1 MASRTID
8 RLLIANRGEIAV
20 RIARTAR
27 RLGISPIGVHS
38 SADRGALHTRSMDR
52 SVSLGGSTPA
62 ESYLRVEAVVAAALA
77 NGCDAVHPGYGFLAE
92 NPAAARAVEAAGL
105 IWVGP
110 TPEQIELLGDKIA
123 AKRAAVAAGVPT
135 TIVHTVDP
143 AGPPPEGVAMPA
155 LVKAAAGGGGR
166 GMRVVHRAEDLAGA
180 IESAAREALA
190 AFGDPTVFIEPYIEH
205 GRHIEV
211 QIMAD
216 AHGSV
221 IHLGERDCSV
231 QRRNQKII
239 EEAPAPGLD
248 PTIRDALR
256 SGAVALARHVGYRGA
271 GTVEFLVGA
280 DDTVTFLEVNTRLQ
294 VEHPVTEAI
303 TGLDLVEMQLA
314 VAAGHPLSVTQDEVR
329 FDGHAIEARVV
340 AEDPASGWL
349 PSSGRI
355 HRFTIGDG
363 VRVDSGVEAG
373 SVVTTDYDSL
383 LAKVISY
390 GPDRDTAR
398 RRLRAALRSAEVDGV
413 RTNVDMLIALLDDDG
428 FAAGRLDTG
437 LLARSPAIL
446 NGARP
451 AGEDLIAHLLAV
463 VASVESA
470 NRSTDRHWGRVPSGW
485 RNLRTRGTRVVMA
498 EDGGSEPIEHR
509 VEYEIVTRSG
519 CEDHWRVLLGQWPEP
534 DETGA
539 LANDDRPAIEL
550 RREIRAGTADG
561 EIVFIEVDGLART
574 VTVSG
579 QGTSRVAIDPTG
591 RTHWT
596 LRPRFVDHESEMVGS
611 GPVAPLPGTVI
622 AVAVEVGQHVD
633 ADQVLMVVEAM
644 KMEHQITAPAA
655 GIVAEVRFGVGDRVD
670 MGDLLVLLETG
681 DSA

>member
-1 MASRTID
+1 MATTID

-38 SADRGALHTRSMDR
+38 EADRGALHTRTMDR

-62 ESYLRVEAVVAAALA
+62 ESYLRVDAVVAAALA
-77 NGCDAVHPGYGFLAE
+77 TNCDAVHPGYGVLAE

-135 TIVHTVDP
+135 TTVHTVDP
-143 AGPPPEGVAMPA
+143 TGPPPEGVAMPA

-166 GMRVVHRAEDLAGA
+166 GMRVVHRVEDLAGA
-180 IESAAREALA
+180 IEAAGREALA

-216 AHGSV
+216 SHGSV

-231 QRRNQKII
+231 QRRNQKVV
-239 EEAPAPGLD
+239 EEAPAPGLE
-248 PTIRDALR
+248 PAVRDALR

-271 GTVEFLVGA
+271 GTVEFLLGP
-280 DDTVTFLEVNTRLQ
+280 DGTITFLEVNTRLQ

-314 VAAGHPLSVTQDEVR
+314 IAAGHPLPLGQDDVR

-349 PSSGRI
+349 PSTGRI
-355 HRFTIGDG
+355 DRFEIGDG
-363 VRVDSGVEAG
+363 IRVDSGVEAG

-383 LAKVISY
+383 LAKVIAH

-398 RRLRAALRSAEVDGV
+398 RRLRASLRSSEVDGV
-413 RTNVDMLIALLDDDG
+413 RTNIDMLVALLDDDD
-428 FAAGRLDTG
+428 FSAGRLDTG
-437 LLARSPAIL
+437 LLARSPGIL
-446 NGARP
+446 NGSRP
-451 AGEDLIAHLLAV
+451 TGDDLTAHLMAV

-470 NRSTDRHWGRVPSGW
+470 NRSADRHWGEVPSGW
-485 RNLRTRGTRVVMA
+485 RNVRTRGTRVVLL
-498 EDGGSEPIEHR
+498 EDGGPEPIEHR
-509 VEYEIVTRSG
+509 VEYEIVTRG
-519 CEDHWRVLLGQWPEP
+519 GREDHWKVLLGDWPEP
-534 DETGA
+534 DEKGA
-539 LANDDRPAIEL
+539 LPADERRTL
-550 RREIRAGTADG
+550 QFRRETRAELADT
-561 EIVFIEVDGLART
+561 EVVFVEVDGLART
-574 VTVSG
+574 VTLAG
-579 QGTSRVAIDPTG
+579 RGAERVAVDPTG
-591 RTHWT
+591 RTRWM

-622 AVAVEVGQHVD
+622 AVAVEAGQNVE

-655 GIVAEVRFGVGDRVD
+655 GVVSEVRFAVGDRVD
-670 MGDLLVLLETG
+670 MGDLLVVLDTG
-681 DSA
+681 ESS

>member
-1 MASRTID
+1 MAATID

-38 SADRGALHTRSMDR
+38 EADRGALHTRTMDR

-62 ESYLRVEAVVAAALA
+62 ESYLRVDAIVAAALA
-77 NGCDAVHPGYGFLAE
+77 TGCDAVHPGYGFLAE
-92 NPAAARAVEAAGL
+92 NPAAALAVEAAGL

-135 TIVHTVDP
+135 TTVHTVDL
-143 AGPPPEGVAMPA
+143 AGPPPAGVAMPA

-180 IESAAREALA
+180 IEAAGREALA

-216 AHGSV
+216 SHGSV

-231 QRRNQKII
+231 QRRNQKVV
-239 EEAPAPGLD
+239 EEAPAPGLES
-248 PTIRDALR
+248 TVRDALR
-256 SGAVALARHVGYRGA
+256 SGAVLLARHVGYRGA
-271 GTVEFLVGA
+271 GTVEFLLGP
-280 DDTVTFLEVNTRLQ
+280 DGTITFLEVNTRLQ

-314 VAAGHPLSVTQDEVR
+314 IAAGHPLPLDQDDIR

-349 PSSGRI
+349 PSTGRI
-355 HRFTIGDG
+355 DRFEIGDG

-383 LAKVISY
+383 LAKVIAY

-398 RRLRAALRSAEVDGV
+398 RRLRAALRSSEVDGV
-413 RTNVDMLIALLDDDG
+413 RTNIDMLVALLDDDD

-437 LLARSPAIL
+437 LLARSPDIL
-446 NGARP
+446 SGSRP
-451 AGEDLIAHLLAV
+451 TGDDLTAHLMAV

-470 NRSTDRHWGRVPSGW
+470 NRSADRHWGEVPSGW
-485 RNLRTRGTRVVMA
+485 RNVRTRGTRVVLL
-498 EDGGSEPIEHR
+498 EDGGPEPIEHR
-509 VEYEIVTRSG
+509 VEYEIVTRG
-519 CEDHWRVLLGQWPEP
+519 GFEDHWNVMLGDWPEP
-534 DETGA
+534 DEKGA
-539 LANDDRPAIEL
+539 LPADERRTL
-550 RREIRAGTADG
+550 QFRRETRAVTPDSEVVFV
-561 EIVFIEVDGLART
+561 EIDGLART
-574 VTVSG
+574 VTLAGRGAERIAV
-579 QGTSRVAIDPTG
+579 DPTG
-591 RTHWT
+591 RTRWM

-622 AVAVEVGQHVD
+622 AVAVEAGQNVE

-655 GIVAEVRFGVGDRVD
+655 GVVSEVRFAVGDRVD
-670 MGDLLVLLETG
+670 MGDLLVVLDTG
-681 DSA
+681 ESS

>member
-1 MASRTID
+1 MAATID

-38 SADRGALHTRSMDR
+38 EADRGALHTRTMDR

-62 ESYLRVEAVVAAALA
+62 ESYLRVDAIVAAALA
-77 NGCDAVHPGYGFLAE
+77 TGCDAVHPGYGFLAE

-135 TIVHTVDP
+135 TTVHTVDL
-143 AGPPPEGVAMPA
+143 AGPPPAGVAMPA

-180 IESAAREALA
+180 IEAAGREALA

-216 AHGSV
+216 SHGSV

-231 QRRNQKII
+231 QRRNQKVV
-239 EEAPAPGLD
+239 EEAPAPGLE
-248 PTIRDALR
+248 PTVRDALR
-256 SGAVALARHVGYRGA
+256 SGAVSLARHVGYRGA
-271 GTVEFLVGA
+271 GTVEFLVGP
-280 DDTVTFLEVNTRLQ
+280 DGTITFLEVNTRLQ

-314 VAAGHPLSVTQDEVR
+314 IAAGRPLPLGQDDVR

-349 PSSGRI
+349 PSTGRI
-355 HRFTIGDG
+355 DRFEIGDG

-383 LAKVISY
+383 LAKVIAY

-398 RRLRAALRSAEVDGV
+398 RRLRAALRSSEVDGV
-413 RTNVDMLIALLDDDG
+413 RTNIDMLVALLDDDG
-428 FAAGRLDTG
+428 FATGRLDTG
-437 LLARSPAIL
+437 LLARSPDIL
-446 NGARP
+446 SGSRP
-451 AGEDLIAHLLAV
+451 TGDDLTAHLMAV

-470 NRSTDRHWGRVPSGW
+470 NRSADRHWGEVPSGW
-485 RNLRTRGTRVVMA
+485 RNVRTRGTRVVLL
-498 EDGGSEPIEHR
+498 EDGGPEPIEHR
-509 VEYEIVTRSG
+509 VEYEIVTRG
-519 CEDHWRVLLGQWPEP
+519 GFEDHWNVMLGDWPEP

-539 LANDDRPAIEL
+539 LPADERRSL
-550 RREIRAGTADG
+550 QFRRETRAVTPDSEVVFV
-561 EIVFIEVDGLART
+561 EIDGLART
-574 VTVSG
+574 VTLAGRGAERIAV
-579 QGTSRVAIDPTG
+579 DPTG
-591 RTHWT
+591 RTRWM

-622 AVAVEVGQHVD
+622 AVAVEAGQNVET
-633 ADQVLMVVEAM
+633 DQVLMVVEAM
-644 KMEHQITAPAA
+644 KMEHQITAPTA
-655 GIVAEVRFGVGDRVD
+655 GVVSEVRFAVGDRVD
-670 MGDLLVLLETG
+670 MGYLLVVLDTG
-681 DSA
+681 ESS

>member
-1 MASRTID
+1 MAATID

-38 SADRGALHTRSMDR
+38 EADRGALHTRTMDR

-62 ESYLRVEAVVAAALA
+62 ESYLRVDAIVAAALA
-77 NGCDAVHPGYGFLAE
+77 TGCDAVHPGYGFLAE

-135 TIVHTVDP
+135 TTVHTVDP

-180 IESAAREALA
+180 IEAAGREALA

-216 AHGSV
+216 SHGSV

-231 QRRNQKII
+231 QRRNQKVV
-239 EEAPAPGLD
+239 EEAPAPGLE
-248 PTIRDALR
+248 PTVRDALR
-256 SGAVALARHVGYRGA
+256 SGAVSLARHVGYRGA
-271 GTVEFLVGA
+271 GTVEFLVGP
-280 DDTVTFLEVNTRLQ
+280 DGTITFLEVNTRLQ

-314 VAAGHPLSVTQDEVR
+314 IAAGRPLPLGQDDVR

-349 PSSGRI
+349 PSTGRI
-355 HRFTIGDG
+355 DRFEIGDG

-383 LAKVISY
+383 LAKVIAY

-398 RRLRAALRSAEVDGV
+398 RRLRAALRSSEVDGV
-413 RTNVDMLIALLDDDG
+413 RTNIDMLVALLDDDD

-437 LLARSPAIL
+437 LLARSPSIL
-446 NGARP
+446 NGSRP
-451 AGEDLIAHLLAV
+451 TGDDLTAHLMAV

-470 NRSTDRHWGRVPSGW
+470 NRSADRHWGEVPSGW
-485 RNLRTRGTRVVMA
+485 RNVRTRGTRVVLL
-498 EDGGSEPIEHR
+498 EDGGPEPIEHR
-509 VEYEIVTRSG
+509 VEYEIVTRAG
-519 CEDHWRVLLGQWPEP
+519 REDHWKVLLGDWPEP

-539 LANDDRPAIEL
+539 LSADERRTL
-550 RREIRAGTADG
+550 QFRRETRAVTADSEVVFV
-561 EIVFIEVDGLART
+561 EIDGLART
-574 VTVSG
+574 VTLAGRGAERIAV
-579 QGTSRVAIDPTG
+579 DPTG
-591 RTHWT
+591 RTRWM

-622 AVAVEVGQHVD
+622 AVAVEAGQNVE
-633 ADQVLMVVEAM
+633 ADQVLMLVEAM

-655 GIVAEVRFGVGDRVD
+655 GVVSEVRFAVGDRVD
-670 MGDLLVLLETG
+670 MGDLLVVLDTG
-681 DSA
+681 ESS

>member
-1 MASRTID
+1 MAATID

-38 SADRGALHTRSMDR
+38 EADRGALHTRTMDR

-62 ESYLRVEAVVAAALA
+62 ESYLRVDAIVAAALA
-77 NGCDAVHPGYGFLAE
+77 TGCDAVHPGYGFLAE

-135 TIVHTVDP
+135 TTVHTVDL
-143 AGPPPEGVAMPA
+143 AGPPPAGVAMPA

-166 GMRVVHRAEDLAGA
+166 GMRVVHRVEDLAGA
-180 IESAAREALA
+180 IEAAGREALA

-216 AHGSV
+216 SHGSV

-231 QRRNQKII
+231 QRRNQKVV
-239 EEAPAPGLD
+239 EEAPAPGLE
-248 PTIRDALR
+248 PTVRDALR
-256 SGAVALARHVGYRGA
+256 SGAVSLARHVGYRGA
-271 GTVEFLVGA
+271 GTVEFLLGP
-280 DDTVTFLEVNTRLQ
+280 DGTITFLEVNTRLQ

-314 VAAGHPLSVTQDEVR
+314 IAAGHPLPLGQDDVR

-349 PSSGRI
+349 PSTGRI
-355 HRFTIGDG
+355 DRFEIGDG

-383 LAKVISY
+383 LAKVIAY

-398 RRLRAALRSAEVDGV
+398 RRLRAALRSSEVDGV
-413 RTNVDMLIALLDDDG
+413 RTNIDMLVALLDDDD

-437 LLARSPAIL
+437 LLARSPDIVS
-446 NGARP
+446 GSRP
-451 AGEDLIAHLLAV
+451 AGDDLTAHLMAV

-470 NRSTDRHWGRVPSGW
+470 NRSADRHWGEVPSGW
-485 RNLRTRGTRVVMA
+485 RNVRTRGTRVVLM
-498 EDGGSEPIEHR
+498 EDGGPEPIEHR
-509 VEYEIVTRSG
+509 VEYEIVTRG
-519 CEDHWRVLLGQWPEP
+519 GFEDHWNVLLGDWPEP

-539 LANDDRPAIEL
+539 LPADE
-550 RREIRAGTADG
+550 RRTLQFRRGRRAVTADSEVVFV
-561 EIVFIEVDGLART
+561 EIDGLART
-574 VTVSG
+574 VTLAGRGSERIAV
-579 QGTSRVAIDPTG
+579 DPTG
-591 RTHWT
+591 RTRWM
-596 LRPRFVDHESEMVGS
+596 LRPRFVDHESELVGS

-622 AVAVEVGQHVD
+622 AVAVEAGQNVET
-633 ADQVLMVVEAM
+633 DQVLMVVEAM
-644 KMEHQITAPAA
+644 KMEHQITAPTA
-655 GIVAEVRFGVGDRVD
+655 GVVSEVRFAVGDRVD
-670 MGDLLVLLETG
+670 MGDLLVVLDTG
-681 DSA
+681 ESS

>member
-1 MASRTID
+1 MAATID

-38 SADRGALHTRSMDR
+38 EADRGALHTRTMDR

-62 ESYLRVEAVVAAALA
+62 ESYLRVDAIVAAALA
-77 NGCDAVHPGYGFLAE
+77 TGCDAVHPGYGFLAE

-135 TIVHTVDP
+135 TTVHTVDP

-166 GMRVVHRAEDLAGA
+166 GMRVVYRDEDLAGA
-180 IESAAREALA
+180 IEAAGREALA

-216 AHGSV
+216 SHGSV

-231 QRRNQKII
+231 QRRNQKVV
-239 EEAPAPGLD
+239 EEAPAPGLE
-248 PTIRDALR
+248 PTVRDALR
-256 SGAVALARHVGYRGA
+256 SGAVSLARHVGYRGA
-271 GTVEFLVGA
+271 GTVEFLVGP
-280 DDTVTFLEVNTRLQ
+280 DGTITFLEVNTRLQ

-314 VAAGHPLSVTQDEVR
+314 IAAGHPLPLGQDDVR

-349 PSSGRI
+349 PSTGRI
-355 HRFTIGDG
+355 DRFEIGDG

-383 LAKVISY
+383 LAKVIAY

-398 RRLRAALRSAEVDGV
+398 RRLRAALRSSEVDGV
-413 RTNVDMLIALLDDDG
+413 RTNIDML
-428 FAAGRLDTG
+428 
-437 LLARSPAIL
+437 
-446 NGARP
+446 
-451 AGEDLIAHLLAV
+451 
-463 VASVESA
+463 VA
-470 NRSTDRHWGRVPSGW
+470 
-485 RNLRTRGTRVVMA
+485 
-498 EDGGSEPIEHR
+498 
-509 VEYEIVTRSG
+509 
-519 CEDHWRVLLGQWPEP
+519 
-534 DETGA
+534 
-539 LANDDRPAIEL
+539 
-550 RREIRAGTADG
+550 
-561 EIVFIEVDGLART
+561 
-574 VTVSG
+574 
-579 QGTSRVAIDPTG
+579 
-591 RTHWT
+591 
-596 LRPRFVDHESEMVGS
+596 
-611 GPVAPLPGTVI
+611 
-622 AVAVEVGQHVD
+622 
-633 ADQVLMVVEAM
+633 
-644 KMEHQITAPAA
+644 
-655 GIVAEVRFGVGDRVD
+655 
-670 MGDLLVLLETG
+670 
-681 DSA
+681 

>member
-1 MASRTID
+1 MAETID

-38 SADRGALHTRSMDR
+38 EADRGALHTRTMDR

-62 ESYLRVEAVVAAALA
+62 ESYLRVDAVVAAALA
-77 NGCDAVHPGYGFLAE
+77 TSCDAVHPGYGFLAE

-135 TIVHTVDP
+135 TTVHTVDP
-143 AGPPPEGVAMPA
+143 TGPPPEGVAMPA

-166 GMRVVHRAEDLAGA
+166 GMRVVHRVEDLAGA
-180 IESAAREALA
+180 IEAAGREALA

-216 AHGSV
+216 SHGSV

-231 QRRNQKII
+231 QRRNQKVV
-239 EEAPAPGLD
+239 EEAPAPGLE
-248 PTIRDALR
+248 PTVRDALR

-271 GTVEFLVGA
+271 GTVEFLLGP
-280 DDTVTFLEVNTRLQ
+280 DGTITFLEVNTRLQ

-314 VAAGHPLSVTQDEVR
+314 IAAGHPLPLGQDDVR

-349 PSSGRI
+349 PSTGRI
-355 HRFTIGDG
+355 DRFEIGDG
-363 VRVDSGVEAG
+363 IRVDSGVEAG

-383 LAKVISY
+383 LAKVIAH

-398 RRLRAALRSAEVDGV
+398 RRLRASLRSSEVDGV
-413 RTNVDMLIALLDDDG
+413 RTNIDMLVALLDDDD
-428 FAAGRLDTG
+428 FSAGRLDTG
-437 LLARSPAIL
+437 LLARSPGIL
-446 NGARP
+446 NGSRP
-451 AGEDLIAHLLAV
+451 TGDDLTAHLMAV

-470 NRSTDRHWGRVPSGW
+470 NRSADRHWGEVPSGW
-485 RNLRTRGTRVVMA
+485 RNVRTRGTRVVLL
-498 EDGGSEPIEHR
+498 EDGGPEPIEHR
-509 VEYEIVTRSG
+509 VEYEIVTRG
-519 CEDHWRVLLGQWPEP
+519 GREDHWKVLLGDWPEP
-534 DETGA
+534 DEKGA
-539 LANDDRPAIEL
+539 LPADERRTVQF
-550 RREIRAGTADG
+550 RRESRAELADT
-561 EIVFIEVDGLART
+561 EVVFVEVDGLART
-574 VTVSG
+574 VTLAGRGAERIAV
-579 QGTSRVAIDPTG
+579 DPTG
-591 RTHWT
+591 RTRWM

-622 AVAVEVGQHVD
+622 AVAVEAGQNVE

-655 GIVAEVRFGVGDRVD
+655 GVVSEVRFAVGDRVD
-670 MGDLLVLLETG
+670 MGDLLVVLDTG
-681 DSA
+681 ESS

>member
-1 MASRTID
+1 M
-8 RLLIANRGEIAV
+8 
-20 RIARTAR
+20 
-27 RLGISPIGVHS
+27 
-38 SADRGALHTRSMDR
+38 
-52 SVSLGGSTPA
+52 
-62 ESYLRVEAVVAAALA
+62 
-77 NGCDAVHPGYGFLAE
+77 
-92 NPAAARAVEAAGL
+92 
-105 IWVGP
+105 
-110 TPEQIELLGDKIA
+110 
-123 AKRAAVAAGVPT
+123 
-135 TIVHTVDP
+135 
-143 AGPPPEGVAMPA
+143 
-155 LVKAAAGGGGR
+155 
-166 GMRVVHRAEDLAGA
+166 
-180 IESAAREALA
+180 
-190 AFGDPTVFIEPYIEH
+190 
-205 GRHIEV
+205 
-211 QIMAD
+211 
-216 AHGSV
+216 
-221 IHLGERDCSV
+221 

-271 GTVEFLVGA
+271 GTVEFLVGV

-314 VAAGHPLSVTQDEVR
+314 VATGHPLSVTQDEVR

-398 RRLRAALRSAEVDGV
+398 RRLRAALRSAEVGGV

-470 NRSTDRHWGRVPSGW
+470 NRSTDRHWGGVPSGW
-485 RNLRTRGTRVVMA
+485 RNLRTRGTRVVMV

-539 LANDDRPAIEL
+539 LPNDDRPAIEL

-622 AVAVEVGQHVD
+622 AVAAEAGQHVD

>member
-1 MASRTID
+1 MAATID

-38 SADRGALHTRSMDR
+38 EADRGALHTRTMDR

-62 ESYLRVEAVVAAALA
+62 ESYLRVDAIVAAALA
-77 NGCDAVHPGYGFLAE
+77 TGCDAVHPGYGFLAE

-135 TIVHTVDP
+135 TTVHTVDL

-180 IESAAREALA
+180 IEAAGREALA

-216 AHGSV
+216 SHGSV

-231 QRRNQKII
+231 QRRNQKVV
-239 EEAPAPGLD
+239 EEAPAPGLE
-248 PTIRDALR
+248 PTVRDALR
-256 SGAVALARHVGYRGA
+256 SGAVSLARHVGYRGA
-271 GTVEFLVGA
+271 GTVEFLVGP
-280 DDTVTFLEVNTRLQ
+280 DGTITFLEVNTRLQ

-314 VAAGHPLSVTQDEVR
+314 IAAGHPLPLDQDDIR

-349 PSSGRI
+349 PSTGRI
-355 HRFTIGDG
+355 DRFEIGDG

-383 LAKVISY
+383 LAKVIAY

-398 RRLRAALRSAEVDGV
+398 RRLRASLRSSEVDGV
-413 RTNVDMLIALLDDDG
+413 RTNIDMLVALLDDDD

-437 LLARSPAIL
+437 LLARSPSIL
-446 NGARP
+446 NGSRP
-451 AGEDLIAHLLAV
+451 TGDDLTAHLMAV

-470 NRSTDRHWGRVPSGW
+470 NRSADRHWGEVPSGW
-485 RNLRTRGTRVVMA
+485 RNVRTRGTRVVLL
-498 EDGGSEPIEHR
+498 EDGGPEPIEHR
-509 VEYEIVTRSG
+509 VEYEIVTRAG
-519 CEDHWRVLLGQWPEP
+519 REDHWKVLLGDWPEP

-539 LANDDRPAIEL
+539 LSADERRTL
-550 RREIRAGTADG
+550 QFRRETRAVTADSEVVFV
-561 EIVFIEVDGLART
+561 EIDGLART
-574 VTVSG
+574 VTLAGRGAERIAV
-579 QGTSRVAIDPTG
+579 DPTG
-591 RTHWT
+591 RTRWM

-622 AVAVEVGQHVD
+622 AVAVEAGQNVE
-633 ADQVLMVVEAM
+633 ADQVLMLVEAM

-655 GIVAEVRFGVGDRVD
+655 GVVSEVRFAVGDRVD
-670 MGDLLVLLETG
+670 MGDLLVVLDTG
-681 DSA
+681 ESS

>member
-1 MASRTID
+1 MAATID

-38 SADRGALHTRSMDR
+38 EADRGALHTRTMDR

-62 ESYLRVEAVVAAALA
+62 ESYLRVDAIVAAALA
-77 NGCDAVHPGYGFLAE
+77 TGCDAVHPGYGFLAE
-92 NPAAARAVEAAGL
+92 NPAAARAVEEVGL

-135 TIVHTVDP
+135 TTVHTVDL

-180 IESAAREALA
+180 IEAAGREALA

-216 AHGSV
+216 SHGSV

-231 QRRNQKII
+231 QRRNQKVV
-239 EEAPAPGLD
+239 EEAPAPGLE
-248 PTIRDALR
+248 PTVRDALR
-256 SGAVALARHVGYRGA
+256 SGAVSLARHVGYRGA
-271 GTVEFLVGA
+271 GTVEFLVGP
-280 DDTVTFLEVNTRLQ
+280 DGTITFLEVNTRLQ

-314 VAAGHPLSVTQDEVR
+314 IAAGHPLPLDQDDIR

-349 PSSGRI
+349 PSTGRI
-355 HRFTIGDG
+355 DRFEIGDG

-383 LAKVISY
+383 LAKVIAY

-398 RRLRAALRSAEVDGV
+398 RRLRAALRSSEVDGV
-413 RTNVDMLIALLDDDG
+413 RTNIDMLVALLDDDG

-437 LLARSPAIL
+437 LLARSPDIL
-446 NGARP
+446 NGSRP
-451 AGEDLIAHLLAV
+451 AGDDLTAHLMAV

-470 NRSTDRHWGRVPSGW
+470 NRSADRHWGEVPSGW
-485 RNLRTRGTRVVMA
+485 RNVRTRGTRVVLL
-498 EDGGSEPIEHR
+498 EDGGPEPIEHR
-509 VEYEIVTRSG
+509 VEYEIVTRG
-519 CEDHWRVLLGQWPEP
+519 GFEDHWNVLLGDWPEP

-539 LANDDRPAIEL
+539 LSADERRTL
-550 RREIRAGTADG
+550 HFRRERRAVTAESEVVFV
-561 EIVFIEVDGLART
+561 EIDGLART
-574 VTVSG
+574 VTLAGRGSERIAV
-579 QGTSRVAIDPTG
+579 DPTG
-591 RTHWT
+591 RTRWM

-622 AVAVEVGQHVD
+622 AVAVEAGQNVE

-655 GIVAEVRFGVGDRVD
+655 GVVSEVRFAVGDRVD
-670 MGDLLVLLETG
+670 MGDLLVVLDTG
-681 DSA
+681 ESS

>member
-1 MASRTID
+1 MAATID

-38 SADRGALHTRSMDR
+38 EADRGALHTRTMDR

-62 ESYLRVEAVVAAALA
+62 ESYLRVDAIVAAALA
-77 NGCDAVHPGYGFLAE
+77 TGCDAVHPGYGFLAE

-110 TPEQIELLGDKIA
+110 TPEQIELRGDKIA

-135 TIVHTVDP
+135 TTVHTVDP

-180 IESAAREALA
+180 IEAAGREALA

-216 AHGSV
+216 SHGSV

-231 QRRNQKII
+231 QRRNQKVV
-239 EEAPAPGLD
+239 EEAPAPGLE
-248 PTIRDALR
+248 PTVRDALR
-256 SGAVALARHVGYRGA
+256 SGAVSLARHVGYRGA
-271 GTVEFLVGA
+271 GTVEFLLGP
-280 DDTVTFLEVNTRLQ
+280 DGTITFLEVNTRLQ

-314 VAAGHPLSVTQDEVR
+314 IAAGHPLPLGQDDIR

-349 PSSGRI
+349 PSTGRI
-355 HRFTIGDG
+355 DRFEIGDG

-383 LAKVISY
+383 LAKVIAH

-398 RRLRAALRSAEVDGV
+398 RRLRAALRSSEVDGV
-413 RTNVDMLIALLDDDG
+413 RTNIDMLVALLDDDD

-437 LLARSPAIL
+437 LLARSPDIL
-446 NGARP
+446 NGSRP
-451 AGEDLIAHLLAV
+451 TGDDLTAHLMAV

-470 NRSTDRHWGRVPSGW
+470 NRSADRHWGEVPSGW
-485 RNLRTRGTRVVMA
+485 RNVRTRGTRVVLM
-498 EDGGSEPIEHR
+498 EDGGPEPIEHR
-509 VEYEIVTRSG
+509 VEYEIVTRAG
-519 CEDHWRVLLGQWPEP
+519 REDHWKVLLGDWPEP
-534 DETGA
+534 DEKGA
-539 LANDDRPAIEL
+539 LPADERRSL
-550 RREIRAGTADG
+550 QFRRERRAVTADSEVVFV
-561 EIVFIEVDGLART
+561 EIDGLART
-574 VTVSG
+574 VTLAGRGSERIAV
-579 QGTSRVAIDPTG
+579 DPTG
-591 RTHWT
+591 RTRWM
-596 LRPRFVDHESEMVGS
+596 LRPRFVDHESELVGS

-622 AVAVEVGQHVD
+622 AVAVEAGQNVE

-655 GIVAEVRFGVGDRVD
+655 GVVSEVRFAVGDRVD
-670 MGDLLVLLETG
+670 MGDLLVVLDTG
-681 DSA
+681 ESS

>member
-1 MASRTID
+1 MASRPIE

-38 SADRGALHTRSMDR
+38 AADRGAAHTRAMDR
-52 SVSLGGSTPA
+52 SVSLGGSAPA
-62 ESYLRVEAVVAAALA
+62 ESYLRVDAVIAAALA
-77 NGCDAVHPGYGFLAE
+77 TGCDAVHPGYGFLAE

-105 IWVGP
+105 TWVGP

-135 TIVHTVDP
+135 TPVHTVD
-143 AGPPPEGVAMPA
+143 AGGPPPEGVSMPA

-180 IESAAREALA
+180 IEAAGREALA

-211 QIMAD
+211 QIMGD
-216 AHGSV
+216 SQGSV

-231 QRRNQKII
+231 QRRNQKVV

-248 PTIRDALR
+248 PTTRDALR

-271 GTVEFLVGA
+271 GTVEFLLGP
-280 DDTVTFLEVNTRLQ
+280 DGTITFLEVNTRLQ

-314 VAAGHPLSVTQDEVR
+314 VAAGQPLAFTQEDVR

-340 AEDPASGWL
+340 AEDPTSGWL
-349 PSSGRI
+349 PSTGRI
-355 HRFTIGDG
+355 DRFTIGDG
-363 VRVDSGVEAG
+363 VRVDAGVEAG
-373 SVVTTDYDSL
+373 SVVTTNYDSL
-383 LAKVISY
+383 LAKVIAH

-398 RRLRAALRSAEVDGV
+398 RRLRAALRTSEVDGV
-413 RTNVDMLIALLDDDG
+413 RTNIDMLVALLDDDD

-437 LLARSPAIL
+437 LLARSPDIVS
-446 NGARP
+446 GSRP
-451 AGEDLIAHLLAV
+451 TGDDLTAHLLAV
-463 VASVESA
+463 VSSIESA
-470 NRSTDRHWGRVPSGW
+470 NRAADRHWGAIPSGW
-485 RNLRTRGTRVVMA
+485 RNLRTRGTRMVLV

-509 VEYEIVTRSG
+509 VEYEILTRAG
-519 CEDHWRVLLGQWPEP
+519 CEDHWRVSLGDWPEP
-534 DETGA
+534 DERGA
-539 LANDDRPAIEL
+539 LPADE
-550 RREIRAGTADG
+550 RRLVEFRRDATGGEADS
-561 EIVFIEVDGLART
+561 EVVFVEVDGLARA

-579 QGTSRVAIDPTG
+579 LDTSRMAVDATG
-591 RTHWT
+591 RTRWN
-596 LRPRFVDHESEMVGS
+596 LAPRFVDHDTEMVGS

-622 AVAVEVGQHVD
+622 AVAVAAGQSVE

-644 KMEHQITAPAA
+644 KMEHQITAPTA
-655 GIVAEVRFGVGDRVD
+655 GVVNEVRFAVGDRVD
-670 MGDLLVLLETG
+670 MGDLLVVLETG
-681 DSA
+681 EAS

>member
-1 MASRTID
+1 MAATID

-38 SADRGALHTRSMDR
+38 EADRGALHTRTMDR

-62 ESYLRVEAVVAAALA
+62 ESYLRVDAIVAAALA
-77 NGCDAVHPGYGFLAE
+77 TGCDAVHPGYGFLAE

-135 TIVHTVDP
+135 TTVHTVDL
-143 AGPPPEGVAMPA
+143 AGPPPAGVAMPA

-180 IESAAREALA
+180 IEAAGREALA

-216 AHGSV
+216 SHGSV

-231 QRRNQKII
+231 QRRNQKVV
-239 EEAPAPGLD
+239 EEAPAPGLE
-248 PTIRDALR
+248 PTVRDALR
-256 SGAVALARHVGYRGA
+256 SGAVSLARHVGYRGA
-271 GTVEFLVGA
+271 GTVEFLLGP
-280 DDTVTFLEVNTRLQ
+280 DGTITFLEVNTRLQ

-314 VAAGHPLSVTQDEVR
+314 IAAGHPLPLGQDDVR

-349 PSSGRI
+349 PSTGRI
-355 HRFTIGDG
+355 DRFEIGDG

-383 LAKVISY
+383 LAKVIAY

-398 RRLRAALRSAEVDGV
+398 RRLRAALRSSEVDGV
-413 RTNVDMLIALLDDDG
+413 RTNIDMLVALLDDDD

-437 LLARSPAIL
+437 LLARSPDIL
-446 NGARP
+446 NGSRP
-451 AGEDLIAHLLAV
+451 TGDDLTAHLMAV

-470 NRSTDRHWGRVPSGW
+470 NRSADRHWGEVPSGW
-485 RNLRTRGTRVVMA
+485 RNVRTRGTRVV
-498 EDGGSEPIEHR
+498 
-509 VEYEIVTRSG
+509 
-519 CEDHWRVLLGQWPEP
+519 LLGGRR
-534 DETGA
+534 TRA
-539 LANDDRPAIEL
+539 DRASCRVRDRHPWRL
-550 RREIRAGTADG
+550 RGSLEC
-561 EIVFIEVDGLART
+561 VAR
-574 VTVSG
+574 
-579 QGTSRVAIDPTG
+579 
-591 RTHWT
+591 
-596 LRPRFVDHESEMVGS
+596 
-611 GPVAPLPGTVI
+611 
-622 AVAVEVGQHVD
+622 
-633 ADQVLMVVEAM
+633 
-644 KMEHQITAPAA
+644 
-655 GIVAEVRFGVGDRVD
+655 
-670 MGDLLVLLETG
+670 
-681 DSA
+681 

>member
-1 MASRTID
+1 MAATID

-38 SADRGALHTRSMDR
+38 EADRGALHTRTMDR

-62 ESYLRVEAVVAAALA
+62 ESYLRVDAIVAAALA
-77 NGCDAVHPGYGFLAE
+77 TGCDAVHPGYGFLAE

-135 TIVHTVDP
+135 TTVHTVDL

-180 IESAAREALA
+180 IEAAGREALA

-216 AHGSV
+216 SHGSV

-231 QRRNQKII
+231 QRRNQKVV
-239 EEAPAPGLD
+239 EEAPAPGLE
-248 PTIRDALR
+248 PTVRDALR
-256 SGAVALARHVGYRGA
+256 SGAVSLARHVGYRGA
-271 GTVEFLVGA
+271 GTVEFLLGP
-280 DDTVTFLEVNTRLQ
+280 DGTITFLEVNTRLQ

-314 VAAGHPLSVTQDEVR
+314 IAAGHPLPLDQDDIR

-349 PSSGRI
+349 PSTGRI
-355 HRFTIGDG
+355 DRFEIGDG

-383 LAKVISY
+383 LAKVIAY

-398 RRLRAALRSAEVDGV
+398 RRLRAALRSSEVDGV
-413 RTNVDMLIALLDDDG
+413 RTNIDMLVALLDDDD

-437 LLARSPAIL
+437 LLARSPSIL
-446 NGARP
+446 NGSRP
-451 AGEDLIAHLLAV
+451 TGDDLTAHLMAV

-470 NRSTDRHWGRVPSGW
+470 NRSADRHWGEVPSGW
-485 RNLRTRGTRVVMA
+485 RNVRTRGTRVVLL
-498 EDGGSEPIEHR
+498 EDGGPEPIEHR
-509 VEYEIVTRSG
+509 VEYEIVTRAG
-519 CEDHWRVLLGQWPEP
+519 REDHWKVLLGDWPEP

-539 LANDDRPAIEL
+539 LSADERRTL
-550 RREIRAGTADG
+550 QFRRETRAVTADSEVVFV
-561 EIVFIEVDGLART
+561 EIDGLART
-574 VTVSG
+574 VTLAGRGAERIAV
-579 QGTSRVAIDPTG
+579 DPTG
-591 RTHWT
+591 RTRWM

-622 AVAVEVGQHVD
+622 AVAVEAGQNVET
-633 ADQVLMVVEAM
+633 DQVLMVVEAM

-655 GIVAEVRFGVGDRVD
+655 GVVSEVRFAVGDRVD
-670 MGDLLVLLETG
+670 MGVLLVGLDTG
-681 DSA
+681 ESS

>member
-1 MASRTID
+1 MAATID

-38 SADRGALHTRSMDR
+38 EADRGALHTRTMDR

-62 ESYLRVEAVVAAALA
+62 ESYLRVDAIVAAALA
-77 NGCDAVHPGYGFLAE
+77 TGCDAVHPGYGFLAE

-135 TIVHTVDP
+135 TTVHTVDP

-180 IESAAREALA
+180 IEAAGREALA

-216 AHGSV
+216 SHGSV

-231 QRRNQKII
+231 QRRNQKVV
-239 EEAPAPGLD
+239 EEAPAPGLE
-248 PTIRDALR
+248 PTVRDALR
-256 SGAVALARHVGYRGA
+256 SGAVSLARHVGYRGA
-271 GTVEFLVGA
+271 GTVEFLVGP
-280 DDTVTFLEVNTRLQ
+280 DGTITFLEVNTRLQ

-314 VAAGHPLSVTQDEVR
+314 IAAGHPLPLDQDDIR

-340 AEDPASGWL
+340 AEDSASGWL
-349 PSSGRI
+349 PSTGRI
-355 HRFTIGDG
+355 DRFEIGDG

-383 LAKVISY
+383 LAKVIAY

-398 RRLRAALRSAEVDGV
+398 RRLRAALRSSEVDGV
-413 RTNVDMLIALLDDDG
+413 RTNIDMLVALLDDDD

-437 LLARSPAIL
+437 LLARSPDIL
-446 NGARP
+446 SGSRP
-451 AGEDLIAHLLAV
+451 TGDDLTAHLMAV

-470 NRSTDRHWGRVPSGW
+470 NRSADRHWGEVPSGW
-485 RNLRTRGTRVVMA
+485 RNVRTRGTRVVLL
-498 EDGGSEPIEHR
+498 EDGGPEPIEHR
-509 VEYEIVTRSG
+509 VEYEIVTRAG
-519 CEDHWRVLLGQWPEP
+519 REDHWKVLLGDWPEP

-539 LANDDRPAIEL
+539 LSADERRTL
-550 RREIRAGTADG
+550 QFRRETRAVTADSEVVFV
-561 EIVFIEVDGLART
+561 EIDGLART
-574 VTVSG
+574 VTLAGRGAERIAV
-579 QGTSRVAIDPTG
+579 DPTG
-591 RTHWT
+591 RTRWM

-622 AVAVEVGQHVD
+622 AVAVEAGQNVE

-655 GIVAEVRFGVGDRVD
+655 GVVSEVRFAVGDRVD
-670 MGDLLVLLETG
+670 MGDLLVVLDTG
-681 DSA
+681 ESS

>member
-1 MASRTID
+1 MAATID

-38 SADRGALHTRSMDR
+38 EADRGALHTRTMDR

-62 ESYLRVEAVVAAALA
+62 ESYLRVDAIVAAALA
-77 NGCDAVHPGYGFLAE
+77 TGCDAVHPGYGFLAE

-135 TIVHTVDP
+135 TTVHTVDL

-180 IESAAREALA
+180 IEAAGREALA

-216 AHGSV
+216 SHGSV

-231 QRRNQKII
+231 QRRNQKVV
-239 EEAPAPGLD
+239 EEAPAPGLE
-248 PTIRDALR
+248 PTVRDALR
-256 SGAVALARHVGYRGA
+256 SGAVSLARHVGYRGA
-271 GTVEFLVGA
+271 GTVEFLVGP
-280 DDTVTFLEVNTRLQ
+280 DGTITFLEVNTRLQ

-314 VAAGHPLSVTQDEVR
+314 IAAGRPLPLGQDDVR

-349 PSSGRI
+349 PSTGRI
-355 HRFTIGDG
+355 DRFEIGDG

-383 LAKVISY
+383 LAKVIAY

-398 RRLRAALRSAEVDGV
+398 RRLRAALRSSEVDGV
-413 RTNVDMLIALLDDDG
+413 RTNIDMLVALLDDDD

-437 LLARSPAIL
+437 LLARSPDIL
-446 NGARP
+446 NGSRP
-451 AGEDLIAHLLAV
+451 TGDDLTAHLMAV

-470 NRSTDRHWGRVPSGW
+470 NRSADRHWGEVPSGW
-485 RNLRTRGTRVVMA
+485 RNVRTRGTRVVLL
-498 EDGGSEPIEHR
+498 EDGGPEPIEHR
-509 VEYEIVTRSG
+509 VEYEIVTRG
-519 CEDHWRVLLGQWPEP
+519 GFEDHWNVMLGDWPEP

-539 LANDDRPAIEL
+539 LPADERRTL
-550 RREIRAGTADG
+550 QFRRERRAELADSEVVFV
-561 EIVFIEVDGLART
+561 EIDGLART
-574 VTVSG
+574 VTLAGRGAERIAV
-579 QGTSRVAIDPTG
+579 DPTG
-591 RTHWT
+591 RTRWM

-622 AVAVEVGQHVD
+622 AVAVEAGQKVE

-655 GIVAEVRFGVGDRVD
+655 GVVSEVRFAVGDRVD
-670 MGDLLVLLETG
+670 MGDLLVVLDTG
-681 DSA
+681 ESS